1 MAAGK
6 SLKTCPNCGNVW
18 ETLTTDTA
26 PRCPYCN
33 KVNAASDEKTPVPG
47 ALKAVRPPAP
57 AAPMARKPAAPPPA
71 VPAPVAAAS
80 RPAISQK
87 PISTKKPSHLFRN
100 LIAIVIGLA
109 GAAVGLHLAGLLRLP
124 NVVWQPVEKMAKK
137 VKDVAAPA
145 EKPKETPKPKE
156 EVKKPEPPP
165 EVKPPEPKAP
175 PMEPDPDFSKEIAYE
190 VLKVE
195 DGATIVVK
203 GPTKNISVHLLGVTV
218 GKPGDAPVHGVRD
231 GTETREWV
239 KSQLK
244 GQKIYLYYGTLDT
257 PKWRAERDAF
267 GSDRAWVFRASD
279 KMFLNLELVKEGYAR
294 SDTKAAKEFE
304 ELLMYWEERAPK

>member
-18 ETLTTDTA
+18 ETAASDTA

-33 KVNAASDEKTPVPG
+33 QVNAASDEKTPVPG
-47 ALKAVRPPAP
+47 TVKAVRP
-57 AAPMARKPAAPPPA
+57 AAPVARKPAAAPPPA
-71 VPAPVAAAS
+71 PAPVAAAS

-87 PISTKKPSHLFRN
+87 VISTKKPSHFFRN
-100 LIAIVIGLA
+100 LSAIVIGLVA
-109 GAAVGLHLAGLLRLP
+109 SAIGLHMAGVLKLP
-124 NVVWQPVEKMAKK
+124 NVVWEPVEKMAKK

-145 EKPKETPKPKE
+145 PEKPKETPKPKE

-165 EVKPPEPKAP
+165 DVKPPEPKGP
-175 PMEPDPDFSKEIAYE
+175 PMEPDPDFSKELAYE

-195 DGATIVVK
+195 DGATIIVK
-203 GPTKNISVHLLGVTV
+203 GPTKNITVHLMGVMV

-231 GTETREWV
+231 GSETREWV

-244 GQKIYLYYGTLDT
+244 GQKVYLYYGSLDT
-257 PKWRAERDAF
+257 PKWRAERDAY
-267 GSDRAWVFRASD
+267 GSDRAWVFRAKDSL
-279 KMFLNLELVKEGYAR
+279 FLNLELVKEGYAR
-294 SDTKAAKEFE
+294 ADPKDAKEFE
-304 ELLMYWEERAPK
+304 ELLKYWEEKAGSK